1 MPGTGKP
8 VPEGEENKPGPRKD
22 EKTNAALS
30 RSFLVDPTIIA
41 KQAAETLNARL
52 GDTEQEFKK
61 KSLADVQRE
70 KLAEQAKK
78 ILEAR
83 SQNRGTAQSGTRT
96 HSPDSYNADGRNS
109 PLVQQ
114 GKARFEGI
122 DGNTQSSM
130 VPKVNLGM
138 SHTNASNASFMSAQ
152 DTKVKLER
160 PKWDTQYDV
169 GGALTGRM
177 TEEIL
182 TEHIDNLSKLEELK
196 EDIMQ
201 INEARAKEKEERK
214 KRLQSMHIFERLDDV
229 RESRILTRHEKRQRE
244 WDEFRSRMVSK
255 LGKERDPDNLVFN
268 RAEEWRAMLEEKELL
283 MKAQPIEQRQGSNL
297 WQMSLRDA
305 WTRYISVGGPFSG
318 LEMPFIDRPELR
330 PDSIYTIRNPF
341 NETSSYADQV
351 LLFTSM
357 RSMRPHAAA
366 CCRILPRL
374 SRTRRCCYLVVCAG
388 IYRSRTHIAVCGHI
402 YRCADAR

>member
-1 MPGTGKP
+1 VVSVGEKFKKRKRKRTFFFSLFFFFVERINGKESRKRVCQGGATMPGTGKP

-182 TEHIDNLSKLEELK
+182 TEHMDNLSKLEELK
-196 EDIMQ
+196 EDIKQ
-201 INEARAKEKEERK
+201 INEARAKE
-214 KRLQSMHIFERLDDV
+214 
-229 RESRILTRHEKRQRE
+229 
-244 WDEFRSRMVSK
+244 
-255 LGKERDPDNLVFN
+255 
-268 RAEEWRAMLEEKELL
+268 
-283 MKAQPIEQRQGSNL
+283 
-297 WQMSLRDA
+297 
-305 WTRYISVGGPFSG
+305 
-318 LEMPFIDRPELR
+318 
-330 PDSIYTIRNPF
+330 
-341 NETSSYADQV
+341 
-351 LLFTSM
+351 
-357 RSMRPHAAA
+357 
-366 CCRILPRL
+366 
-374 SRTRRCCYLVVCAG
+374 
-388 IYRSRTHIAVCGHI
+388 
-402 YRCADAR
+402 